1 MNFCWW
7 NLFNVYYLFIFFQ
20 EPYHLSSDSWLDSDI
35 FGNCGVRFLYVH
47 IYYLF
52 LSCVCWRMHD
62 LTHWLI
68 DWFFCS
74 AVIGTIDA
82 LQRLHSSAEEPSLP
96 DIFTKQSLNA
106 TLASALSSSPLPWS
120 DLQVKVIRYV
130 CCAYIFLWLYSYFV
144 YDLHVCGFLL
154 LVQVYQYWFLGSRP
168 ILSKIVVVGWCI
180 FFFLSHKNKCGIHSL
195 N

>member
-1 MNFCWW
+1 M
-7 NLFNVYYLFIFFQ
+7 
-20 EPYHLSSDSWLDSDI
+20 
-35 FGNCGVRFLYVH
+35 
-47 IYYLF
+47 
-52 LSCVCWRMHD
+52 
-62 LTHWLI
+62 
-68 DWFFCS
+68 
-74 AVIGTIDA
+74 IGTIDA

-106 TLASALSSSPLPWS
+106 TLASALSSTPLPWS

-130 CCAYIFLWLYSYFV
+130 CCAYIFFWLYSYFV

-180 FFFLSHKNKCGIHSL
+180 FFFLSHKNKTGFIVWIRIFSPLIIMPKSKCL
-195 N
+195 NIVKVLLTLSNVVVYDLFIYNESYWQFFSVFFCNRLLEYSFEQFAEPPPPQIMCLGYL